1 MNRCN
6 NHEKA
11 IAMVATWWLSDLVAP
26 AKAFHYGRAAR
37 RDERKG
43 LPYTAAM
50 EWRKAAEPCARE
62 ARAAGYLWRQWER
75 VTRLRRRLV
84 GPIGVS
90 RPEAFPQQ
98 PCCSRS
104 AIGPA
109 VVDQISFANAA

>member
-11 IAMVATWWLSDLVAP
+11 IATVATWWLSDLVAP

-50 EWRKAAEPCARE
+50 EWRKAAELCARQ
-62 ARAAGYLWRQWER
+62 ARAAGYLWRQWE
-75 VTRLRRRLV
+75 
-84 GPIGVS
+84 
-90 RPEAFPQQ
+90 Q
-98 PCCSRS
+98 PYCSRS
-104 AIGPA
+104 AIGPV
-109 VVDQISFANAA
+109 VVDQISFTNAA